1 MSNKPLFNRYNMN
14 ASYKIN
20 LECYDYSG
28 RGYYLY
34 DKRVFDFSA
43 VELQHHIVTC
53 GMPRTYFTKQVKN
66 ERKNEILYKMY
77 LMQTALEVD
86 QNDFVVV
93 SDNIKYLDTTEKAFI
108 SYNIGMF
115 ITKLLSNREFGY
127 TYLVHL
133 GVVKKYKNVK
143 LLSRRQPDLIGF
155 NIQSNNY
162 SIFEAKGRC
171 SKNISPKTLF
181 NARKQINSVDC
192 IDKLK
197 LKEGVICV
205 AHPIQEGCRIICSVY
220 RDFTLG
226 QEEKVDNTK
235 KIKIST
241 EELLYLY
248 YAPIYE
254 LVKEEKENGDLFI
267 DEISCRVK
275 MPKEIY
281 KLFKK
286 YLDSDLEVSYEEL
299 ASELS
304 KIVQHISKEN
314 NNSDL
319 ITVDNK

>member
-1 MSNKPLFNRYNMN
+1 M
-14 ASYKIN
+14 
-20 LECYDYSG
+20 
-28 RGYYLY
+28 
-34 DKRVFDFSA
+34 
-43 VELQHHIVTC
+43 
-53 GMPRTYFTKQVKN
+53 
-66 ERKNEILYKMY
+66 
-77 LMQTALEVD
+77 
-86 QNDFVVV
+86 
-93 SDNIKYLDTTEKAFI
+93 
-108 SYNIGMF
+108 
-115 ITKLLSNREFGY
+115 
-127 TYLVHL
+127 
-133 GVVKKYKNVK
+133 
-143 LLSRRQPDLIGF
+143 
-155 NIQSNNY
+155 
-162 SIFEAKGRC
+162 
-171 SKNISPKTLF
+171 
-181 NARKQINSVDC
+181 
-192 IDKLK
+192 
-197 LKEGVICV
+197 

-314 NNSDL
+314 NNSDSPRYANNNVFTGH
-319 ITVDNK
+319 INT